1 MATTT
6 AAAQATGKKETAQS
20 GLSLSR
26 IWDQYGMLVIFAILF
41 LIASVTIPNVASIIN
56 MMAGGGSNLILPVN
70 LICRSARLSLA
81 QV

>member
-41 LIASVTIPNVASIIN
+41 LIASVTIPNFASIIN
-56 MMAGGGSNLILPVN
+56 MKGLGGGIAGWDGGLRYAV
-70 LICRSARLSLA
+70 LSGGR
-81 QV
+81 